1 MINASQPYSNRKPF
15 SSSPIPEPEYNMKMK
30 AMEEQ
35 QRYAGAIQG
44 GNEIPKA
51 IPAAMGRLEENISLL
66 DNTLG
71 ELFRR
76 IEPLLSGHN
85 KPTSTDRICRPVTD
99 PSLGYHIDLQ
109 ADRVRELANRVSE
122 SMEGLGI

>member
-1 MINASQPYSNRKPF
+1 MINASQPYSNSKPF
-15 SSSPIPEPEYNMKMK
+15 SSKPYSGPEYNMTMK

-35 QRYAGAIQG
+35 KMQMNTLQ

-51 IPAAMGRLEENISLL
+51 IPAAMGRLEENVSLL

-71 ELFRR
+71 ELFQR

-85 KPTSTDRICRPVTD
+85 KPTPTDRLCRPVTD

-109 ADRVRELANRVSE
+109 ADRVRELANRVCE
-122 SMEGLGI
+122 LMEGLGI